1 MVPWHLKP
9 PHLIISLPLISAQ
22 TPSSSHATAP
32 RRVSPVPAPHCVPNL
47 HTAEAQVC
55 QQGAPRALRC
65 AQCARV
71 QPCRMQEGT
80 APRAHLSLTGGRG
93 TPHPAPQQGCPR
105 APLGCSSAPCQG
117 QLLLGRGLESQPAPP
132 GQDDV
137 SSPRVSIALHD

>member
-32 RRVSPVPAPHCVPNL
+32 RRVSPVPAPRCVPNL
-47 HTAEAQVC
+47 RTAEAQVC

-80 APRAHLSLTGGRG
+80 APRAHLSLAEGRG
-93 TPHPAPQQGCPR
+93 TSRPAPQQGCPR
-105 APLGCSSAPCQG
+105 APLGYSSPA
-117 QLLLGRGLESQPAPP
+117 RGSCCWGGGLSPSQPPP
-132 GQDDV
+132 GRMT
-137 SSPRVSIALHD
+137 SPLPGFLLHYMIN